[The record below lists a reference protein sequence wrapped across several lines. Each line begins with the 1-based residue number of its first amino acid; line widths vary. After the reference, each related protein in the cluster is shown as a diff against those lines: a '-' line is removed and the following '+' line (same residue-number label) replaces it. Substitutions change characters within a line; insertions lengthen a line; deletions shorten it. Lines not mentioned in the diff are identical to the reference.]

1 MGLLRVENIFS
12 GYGKKDILTGIS
24 AVVGS
29 SEIVTII
36 GPNGAGKSTLLK
48 TIAGLINPRQGEIFF
63 QGKAIHGLR
72 PAEIT
77 RRGLCYVP
85 QEQNIFPTLSV
96 GENLEMGAYLLQ
108 KDWREKK
115 EQVFARFP
123 VLKERARLKAGGLS
137 GGERQM
143 LAMGMALMVEPD
155 LLLLDEPSAGLAPNL
170 VEMVFQKIVE
180 INREGPAVVMVEQN
194 ALESLELSH
203 RGYVI
208 VMGRNRM
215 EGSGREL
222 IHNPEIRESFLG
234 G

>member
-1 MGLLRVENIFS
+1 MELLKVENIYS
-12 GYGKKDILTGIS
+12 GYGEKDILMGLS
-24 AVVGS
+24 AVVS
-29 SEIVTII
+29 PSEIVTII

-48 TIAGLINPRQGEIFF
+48 TIAGLLKPRQGKIYF
-63 QGKAIHGLR
+63 QQKTIHGLR

-85 QEQNIFPTLSV
+85 QEHNIFPALSV
-96 GENLEMGAYLLQ
+96 GENLEMGAYTFV
-108 KDWREKK
+108 KDWRQKK

-123 VLKERARLKAGGLS
+123 ILKDRVKMKAGSLS

-143 LAMGMALMVEPD
+143 LAMGMALMVKPD

-170 VEMVFQKIVE
+170 VGMVFRKIIE
-180 INREGPAVVMVEQN
+180 INSEGPAVMMVEQN

-215 EGSGREL
+215 EGSGVEL
-222 IHNPEIRESFLG
+222 IQNPEIRESFLG

>member
-1 MGLLRVENIFS
+1 MELLRVENIFS
-12 GYGKKDILTGIS
+12 GYGKKDILMGVS
-24 AVVGS
+24 AVVGP

-48 TIAGLINPRQGEIFF
+48 TIAGLLKPRQGEIYFHEE
-63 QGKAIHGLR
+63 AIHGLR

-77 RRGLCYVP
+77 RKGLCYVP
-85 QEQNIFPTLSV
+85 QEQNVFPNLSV
-96 GENLEMGAYLLQ
+96 GENLEMGAYLFQ
-108 KDWREKK
+108 KGWRQKK

-123 VLKERARLKAGGLS
+123 VLKNRVKLKAGGLS

-143 LAMGMALMVEPD
+143 LAMGMALMVEPN

-170 VEMVFQKIVE
+170 VEMVFEKIVE
-180 INREGPAVVMVEQN
+180 INQEGPAVVMVEQN

-215 EGSGREL
+215 EGSGTEL

>member
-1 MGLLRVENIFS
+1 MELLRVEHIFS
-12 GYGKKDILTGIS
+12 GYGKKDILMGVS
-24 AVVGS
+24 SVVGP

-48 TIAGLINPRQGEIFF
+48 TIAGLLKPRQGEIYF
-63 QGKAIHGLR
+63 QEEAIHGLR

-77 RRGLCYVP
+77 RKGLCYVP
-85 QEQNIFPTLSV
+85 QEQNVFPNLSV
-96 GENLEMGAYLLQ
+96 GENLEMGAYLFQ
-108 KDWREKK
+108 KGWRQKK

-123 VLKERARLKAGGLS
+123 VLKDRVKLKAGGLS

-170 VEMVFQKIVE
+170 VEMVFEKIVE
-180 INREGPAVVMVEQN
+180 INQEGPAVVMVEQN

-215 EGSGREL
+215 EGSGTEL

>member
-1 MGLLRVENIFS
+1 MELLRVKNIFS
-12 GYGKKDILTGIS
+12 GYGKKDILMGVS
-24 AVVGS
+24 AVVGP

-48 TIAGLINPRQGEIFF
+48 TIAGLLKPRQGEIYFKE
-63 QGKAIHGLR
+63 KAIHGLR

-77 RRGLCYVP
+77 RKGLCYVP
-85 QEQNIFPTLSV
+85 QEQNVFPNLSV
-96 GENLEMGAYLLQ
+96 GENLEMGAYLFQ
-108 KDWREKK
+108 KGWRQKK

-123 VLKERARLKAGGLS
+123 VLKDRVKLKAGGLS

-170 VEMVFQKIVE
+170 VEMVFEKIIE
-180 INREGPAVVMVEQN
+180 INQEGPAVVMVEQN

-215 EGSGREL
+215 EGSGTEL

>member
-1 MGLLRVENIFS
+1 MELLRVEHIFS

-24 AVVGS
+24 VAVGP

-48 TIAGLINPRQGEIFF
+48 TIAGLLKPRQGEIYF

-85 QEQNIFPTLSV
+85 QEQNIFPSLSV

-108 KDWREKK
+108 KGWREKK

-123 VLKERARLKAGGLS
+123 VLKDRARLKAGGLS

-143 LAMGMALMVEPD
+143 LAMGMALMVEPA

-170 VEMVFQKIVE
+170 VEMVFQKIIE

-215 EGSGREL
+215 QGSGTEL